1 MAKRN
6 RTPRQRVVVAHS
18 TVTLLRPFLRW
29 SNGRNAWV
37 LRFVGNSI
45 GPVLV
50 REGEGIQGKGSE
62 SWMTP
67 PIPLDDY
74 TDDKTGRSPGPEL
87 IEEESD

>member
-1 MAKRN
+1 M
-6 RTPRQRVVVAHS
+6 
-18 TVTLLRPFLRW
+18 
-29 SNGRNAWV
+29 
-37 LRFVGNSI
+37 GNSI

-62 SWMTP
+62 NWMTP

-74 TDDKTGRSPGPEL
+74 TDDKTGRSLGPEL